1 MRCTAF
7 ASSIVDEGA
16 NMSQQSTGPSRLA
29 RIMAKQVPHRTSDR
43 FFAAKSSA
51 KADCEQLIIDVRR
64 AHMHKATTAELLRA
78 ADRVQRELH
87 EITLEVPDARN
98 VVVDLDK
105 QIQHLRLAQRW
116 VSAAERVVTRLGSNG
131 SNSVRDG
138 VLEAADTVMWCVR
151 AEHWNGKLT
160 ASLTVLEQVV
170 RDAEVHAARSA

>member
-1 MRCTAF
+1 
-7 ASSIVDEGA
+7 
-16 NMSQQSTGPSRLA
+16 
-29 RIMAKQVPHRTSDR
+29 
-43 FFAAKSSA
+43 
-51 KADCEQLIIDVRR
+51 
-64 AHMHKATTAELLRA
+64 MHEATTAELLRA

-170 RDAEVHAARSA
+170 RDADVHAARSA